1 MKEKE
6 SIVRSGLVRVGS
18 SWVDKVAGLGK
29 YLPLK
34 GLRTLQH
41 NLVTFGK

>member
-6 SIVRSGLVRVGS
+6 SIVGLGLVRVGS
-18 SWVDKVAGLGK
+18 SWVDKVAGLGI

-34 GLRTLQH
+34 GLKTLQQ
-41 NLVTFGK
+41 NLLTFDK